1 MSSTSTLSA
10 VPTDLTSGI
19 DGGAGKAQQSAGIS
33 STAFFLSLVSGFVL
47 FGVQFF
53 VFLLIRNKFTR
64 IYSPRTFLVPEKE
77 RTKPPPK
84 GLWQWIVPVFR
95 TSNSDFIQKCGLD
108 AYFFLRYLRT
118 LLKIFVPLAC
128 VILPIILPLNAK
140 NGRGPAFATG
150 TFSNSTAWSNV
161 TGLDRLA
168 WGNVPPNKTNRY
180 WGHLILAVVV
190 VIWTC
195 WVFYD
200 ELRGYIRLRQAYLTS
215 PQHRL
220 RASATTVLVA
230 GIPRKWCTV
239 EALDGLYDVFPGG
252 IRNIWIN
259 RNFDEL
265 SDKIKL
271 RDKYARNLEEA
282 ETNLI
287 KNCKKDHDE
296 QQKKAEKKTG
306 SKKSKADRVADEQRQ
321 NDKAQALAGTAGVS
335 TGNPHQTRHTVD
347 EAINDRS
354 EGNSRE
360 ASPERGNKKLLAPIP
375 VIGQGIEAVGQGIN
389 NVSQGISNVGRT
401 IFGGIRNVG
410 KEVDG
415 RVNTTGGFV
424 ANSEQPYTYTNEDD
438 QIGDGIGP
446 GYQIPT
452 DGPTDPVPNLRLNPA
467 DDHQS
472 NQSQHPE
479 GLTEQS
485 TSTSSEKDPSRRQ
498 HLSATDTA
506 GGSPGR
512 STLYTQDS
520 EESRSKANVSS
531 MKQQPAVRTSVKK
544 SNFRFW
550 KQSRAGPYDLPSPI
564 PHGAEEDEFPLS
576 SPSPIP
582 IGENAPATTNDPG
595 SDAAKRSESHGLK
608 SKIPFLHEKPDVP
621 PIEYPSAYDEEALIE
636 DGYPALWKKY
646 VKPKDR
652 DTMRLPIFGW
662 TWMPSLPLLG
672 QKVDTI
678 DFCRKELARLNV
690 EIEQDQEDHERFPL
704 MNSAFIQFN
713 HQVAAHMACQA
724 VSHHIPN
731 HMAPRLIEIAP
742 DDVIWDNM
750 SLTWLE
756 RYLRTFLVWVLIGGL
771 VIGWAIP
778 VSFTGL
784 LSQVD
789 YLADTYSW
797 LEWLQRAPSWAL
809 AAIKGVLPTAL
820 LGLFLLL
827 LPLILRFLAKQQ
839 GVQTGNLLE
848 LAVQNFYFLFSFI
861 QVFLVVSL
869 SSGLTATIQR
879 LTNSPQDV
887 PSILAANLPKSSNYF
902 FSYMLL
908 QALTVSS
915 GALLQLGSLIGW
927 FILAPI
933 NDSTARQK
941 WARQL
946 DLPTTR
952 WGTFFPVYTNLASIG
967 LIYSVISPLILIFN
981 IVAFG
986 AFWIVYRYNT
996 LYVTKFRHDT
1006 GGLLFP
1012 KAINHLFTG
1021 LYVMELCLVGLFF
1034 LVQEADKDGH
1044 AYGTPC
1050 KGQAIIM
1057 IVVLI
1062 FTAGYQWLLNR
1073 AFSPLFQYLPITL
1086 EDDAVIRDEAFA
1098 RSQGKKWG
1106 LTDGENER
1114 ESEDINDTLE
1124 AKERREREQDAR
1136 DEQIELQEIEARK
1149 RGQKSKLTA
1158 IVPGAISN
1166 FIPTKGSWAR
1176 TTRPTKWSNDS
1187 RHSMSQQSV
1196 PQVQKPTTSLRHRH
1210 RHRHQPREHVTAADV
1225 EAQISLPKHSSTMIG
1240 EALFSGFNDEIEDLT
1255 PDERDKLVQRA
1266 FQHAALRARR
1276 PVIWIPRDE
1285 LGVSDDE
1292 IKRTRRAAGK
1302 NIWISN
1308 EFTGLDAKGRVVF
1321 GRSPPDFSEVDL
1333 IEL

>member
-1 MSSTSTLSA
+1 ML
-10 VPTDLTSGI
+10 
-19 DGGAGKAQQSAGIS
+19 
-33 STAFFLSLVSGFVL
+33 
-47 FGVQFF
+47 
-53 VFLLIRNKFTR
+53 
-64 IYSPRTFLVPEKE
+64 
-77 RTKPPPK
+77 
-84 GLWQWIVPVFR
+84 R

-128 VILPIILPLNAK
+128 LILPILLPLNAK
-140 NGRGPAFATG
+140 NGRGSAFATG
-150 TFSNSTAWSNV
+150 VFSNTTAWSNV

-168 WGNVPPNKTNRY
+168 WGNVPPDKTNRY

-220 RASATTVLVA
+220 RASATTVLVTA
-230 GIPRKWCTV
+230 IPRKWCTV

-271 RDKYARNLEEA
+271 RDKYAQSLESA

-287 KNCKKDHDE
+287 KNCKKKHDE
-296 QQKKAEKKTG
+296 QQEKAEKKAG
-306 SKKSKADRVADEQRQ
+306 SKKSKAERAADEKRQ
-321 NDKAQALAGTAGVS
+321 NDDAQALAGTAGVS
-335 TGNPHQTRHTVD
+335 TGNPHQVRHTVD
-347 EAINDRS
+347 EAINDKP

-360 ASPERGNKKLLAPIP
+360 ASPDRGNKKHLVPIP
-375 VIGQGIEAVGQGIN
+375 IIGQGVEAVGQGIN
-389 NVSQGISNVGRT
+389 NVGQGISNVGKT

-410 KEVDG
+410 KEIDG

-424 ANSEQPYTYTNEDD
+424 VNDDQPSSYTNEDD
-438 QIGDGIGP
+438 QIADGIGP
-446 GYQIPT
+446 GYRIPV
-452 DGPTDPVPNLRLNPA
+452 DGPVDPAPKLGQNLSSYDQDN
-467 DDHQS
+467 HSQS
-472 NQSQHPE
+472 HE
-479 GLTEQS
+479 GFTEHR
-485 TSTSSEKDPSRRQ
+485 SSSHEKTASRRQ
-498 HLSATDTA
+498 HLSPSDTTGA
-506 GGSPGR
+506 SP
-512 STLYTQDS
+512 SQSSQYTQNNEDP
-520 EESRSKANVSS
+520 RQGANASS
-531 MKQQPAVRTSVKK
+531 TKQKPAVDTSTKK

-550 KQSRAGPYDLPSPI
+550 KQSRAGPYDLPSPT

-576 SPSPIP
+576 SPSPITP
-582 IGENAPATTNDPG
+582 GGNPQATINGPG
-595 SDAAKRSESHGLK
+595 SDTAKGSESRGLK
-608 SKIPFLHEKPDVP
+608 SKIPFIHEKPDS
-621 PIEYPSAYDEEALIE
+621 IEYPSAYDEEALIE

-646 VKPKDR
+646 VEPKDR

-662 TWMPSLPLLG
+662 NWMPSLPLIG

-731 HMAPRLIEIAP
+731 QMAPRLIEISP
-742 DDVIWDNM
+742 DDVIWENM
-750 SLTWLE
+750 SLTWFE
-756 RYLRTFLVWVLIGGL
+756 RYIRTFLVWILIIGL
-771 VIGWAIP
+771 IIGWAFP
-778 VSFTGL
+778 VTFTGL
-784 LSQVD
+784 VSQVD
-789 YLADTYSW
+789 YLANTYNW
-797 LEWLQRAPSWAL
+797 LRWLLKAPSWVL
-809 AAIKGVLPTAL
+809 AVIKGVLPAAL
-820 LGLFLLL
+820 LGLLLLL
-827 LPLILRFLAKQQ
+827 LPITLRFLAKQQ

-848 LAVQNFYFLFSFI
+848 LAVQDFYFVFLFV
-861 QVFLVVSL
+861 QVFLIVSI
-869 SSGLTATIQR
+869 SSGITTTLQKI
-879 LTNSPQDV
+879 TNNPQNV
-887 PSILAANLPKSSNYF
+887 PSILAANLPKASNYF
-902 FSYMLL
+902 FSYLLL
-908 QALTVSS
+908 QALTVSA
-915 GALLQLGSLIGW
+915 GALAQLGSLVGW
-927 FILAPI
+927 FVLARI

-946 DLPTTR
+946 NLPTTK
-952 WGTFFPVYTNLASIG
+952 WGTFFPVYSNLAAIG
-967 LIYSVISPLILIFN
+967 LIYSVISPLILVFN
-981 IVAFG
+981 IVTFG
-986 AFWIVYRYNT
+986 LFWIVYRYNT

-1021 LYVMELCLVGLFF
+1021 LYVMELCLIGLFF
-1034 LVQEADKDGH
+1034 LVQKADATGH

-1062 FTAGYQWLLNR
+1062 LTIGYQWLLNR

-1086 EDDAVIRDEAFA
+1086 EDDAVVRDEAFA

-1114 ESEDINDTLE
+1114 ESEDINDALE
-1124 AKERREREQDAR
+1124 ARERREREQDER
-1136 DEQIELQEIEARK
+1136 DEEIELQEIEARK
-1149 RGQKSKLTA
+1149 RGQKSTASKLTA
-1158 IVPGAISN
+1158 IMPGAISN
-1166 FIPTKGSWAR
+1166 FIPKKGSWADR
-1176 TTRPTKWSNDS
+1176 SQNQRPNKWTNDS
-1187 RHSMSQQSV
+1187 RHSISLQSI
-1196 PQVQKPTTSLRHRH
+1196 PQVQQPTSLRHRH
-1210 RHRHQPREHVTAADV
+1210 RHPPSSHDKPADV
-1225 EAQISLPKHSSTMIG
+1225 EAQIAMSKRSSTMIG
-1240 EALFSGFNDEIEDLT
+1240 EALFSGLHDEIEDLS

-1266 FQHAALRARR
+1266 FQHSALRARR
-1276 PVIWIPRDE
+1276 PVVWIPRDE